1 MRLIVSR
8 TGNGDN
14 MTLDWNDEHGA
25 HSNAQ
30 EPMKRLSAEARAA
43 LVTLLDW
50 ADGQLAPTL
59 ERENRLYE
67 DEREIVRELD
77 RLNTRLVALR
87 NAR

>member
-14 MTLDWNDEHGA
+14 LTLDWNDEHGA

-30 EPMKRLSAEARAA
+30 EPMKRLTGEARAA
-43 LVTLLDW
+43 MVTLLDW

-67 DEREIVRELD
+67 DEREIDRELA
-77 RLNTRLVALR
+77 RLTQRKAELR
-87 NAR
+87 AR

>member
-14 MTLDWNDEHGA
+14 LILDWTDEHGA

-30 EPMKRLSAEARAA
+30 EPIKRLSAEARAA

-67 DEREIVRELD
+67 DEREIDRELA
-77 RLNTRLVALR
+77 RLTQRKAELR
-87 NAR
+87 AR